1 MWVWAGSNDN
11 VRKWGLGPV
20 VVKSRQKGAVGWY
33 PPGVCLWSDSTQHN
47 AARIPDRIST
57 AEPDAVTG
65 LGIDDAA
72 GGRPLVGRLGGAD
85 RA

>member
-1 MWVWAGSNDN
+1 M
-11 VRKWGLGPV
+11 GPV

-33 PPGVCLWSDSTQHN
+33 PPGVCLWSDTQHN
-47 AARIPDRIST
+47 AARVISRISAT
-57 AEPDAVTG
+57 EPDAVAG
-65 LGIDDAA
+65 RGIDDAA

>member
-1 MWVWAGSNDN
+1 M
-11 VRKWGLGPV
+11 GPV

-47 AARIPDRIST
+47 AARIPVRIIA
-57 AEPDAVTG
+57 AEPDAVAG
-65 LGIDDAA
+65 RGIDDAA
-72 GGRPLVGRLGGAD
+72 GGRPLVNRLDGTD